1 MGTHPDNHR
10 HPIRSGH
17 QPDEMGL
24 VEDPGTAG
32 LLWWRGDPEEARKRL
47 LPVRA
52 NRSDPMPVIPGDEG
66 SHSQREAEAPEPCL
80 REQAPAWAR
89 RRYRPKTLTGAGVA
103 AIEQMGPDG
112 DGFKGFSGSPVTSM
126 LAHRDLLAGRYAAWD
141 LVARGQVKEVG
152 GVYYHFTKA
161 PSPDLRLLRTR
172 LNVPISDFYL
182 DPVDQMIWLAL
193 SRLMT
198 LDQFISLDPANARS
212 NLEMLLNLRD
222 EHLVSSLRVPMGR
235 GSLEVWQL
243 TDKGWRWIR
252 TKFMDMASRGY
263 GPRRR
268 VSPFEDD
275 IITTCKTGRH
285 ALHALLQADALQWF
299 SRELIS
305 QGHRIRGIFL
315 ERALMQEA
323 MAAEDRRFLDFR
335 MAYEKTNW
343 AWGSFDVEIIGTGHS
358 YRQKERMAY
367 LRSSPVFRTFSGASS
382 HIELGWHV
390 CIGR

>member
-1 MGTHPDNHR
+1 MGTHPDNR
-10 HPIRSGH
+10 SLPIRPGH

-24 VEDPGTAG
+24 VDDPRTAG
-32 LLWWRGDPEEARKRL
+32 LLWWRGDPEEVRKRL

-52 NRSDPMPVIPGDEG
+52 YRSDPMPIIPAEEG
-66 SHSQREAEAPEPCL
+66 NHSDREAATSEPWL
-80 REQAPAWAR
+80 REMAPAWAR

-112 DGFKGFSGSPVTSM
+112 EGFKGFPRSSM
-126 LAHRDLLAGRYAAWD
+126 ASMQAHRDLLAGRYAAWD
-141 LVARGQVKEVG
+141 LVALGLVKEVG
-152 GVYYHFTKA
+152 GIYYHFTKA
-161 PSPDLRLLRTR
+161 PSPDARELRTR
-172 LNVPISDFYL
+172 LKVPVSDFYL
-182 DPVDQMIWLAL
+182 DPVEQMIWLAL

-198 LDQFISLDPANARS
+198 LDQFISLDPGNART
-212 NLEMLLNLRD
+212 NIEMLLELRD
-222 EHLVSSLRVPMGR
+222 SQLVSSLRVPMGR

-252 TKFMDMASRGY
+252 GKYMDMASRGY

-268 VSPFEDD
+268 LSPFEDG
-275 IITTCKTGRH
+275 IITTCKTGRY
-285 ALHALLQADALQWF
+285 ALHSLLQTDAIQWF
-299 SRELIS
+299 VQELTN

-315 ERALMQEA
+315 ERALMREA
-323 MAAEDRRFLDFR
+323 LTIEDRRFLDFR
-335 MAYEKTNW
+335 VAYEKTNF
-343 AWGSFDVEIIGTGHS
+343 AWGTFDVEVIGTGHS
-358 YRQKERMAY
+358 YREKGRKDY

>member
-1 MGTHPDNHR
+1 MGTYPDNR
-10 HPIRSGH
+10 SFPIRPGH

-47 LPVRA
+47 SPVRA
-52 NRSDPMPVIPGDEG
+52 LRSDPMPIDKS
-66 SHSQREAEAPEPCL
+66 SHSDREAAAPKEWL
-80 REQAPAWAR
+80 REKAPDWAG

-112 DGFKGFSGSPVTSM
+112 DGFKGFPESPMPSM
-126 LAHRDLLAGRYAAWD
+126 RAHRDLLAGRYAAWD

-161 PSPDLRLLRTR
+161 PNPDVRELRTR
-172 LNVPISDFYL
+172 LNLPISDFYL
-182 DPVDQMIWLAL
+182 DPVEQMIWLAI

-198 LDQFISLDPANARS
+198 LDQFISLDPSNART
-212 NLEMLLNLRD
+212 NIEMLMELRD
-222 EHLVSSLRVPMGR
+222 SQLVSSLRVPMGR

-252 TKFMDMASRGY
+252 SKYMDMASRGY

-268 VSPFEDD
+268 ISPFEDD
-275 IITTCKTGRH
+275 IITTCKTGRY
-285 ALHALLQADALQWF
+285 ALHSLLQTDALQWF
-299 SRELIS
+299 VQELTS
-305 QGHRIRGIFL
+305 QGHRVRGIFL
-315 ERALMQEA
+315 ERALMREA
-323 MAAEDRRFLDFR
+323 LTVEDRRFLDFR
-335 MAYEKTNW
+335 VAYEKANY
-343 AWGSFDVEIIGTGHS
+343 AWGSFDVEVLGTGHS
-358 YRQKERMAY
+358 YREKQRKDY